1 MSLTRR
7 KLLRLA
13 SGAALALPV
22 ASALT
27 GCQDEGGSTGA
38 LRKSG
43 GKAPTP
49 FKVPLPLPPVLEPS
63 RTEGGVDYY
72 DIVQRPAQ
80 VEIVPGTKT
89 EIWGYNGL
97 FPGPTLSTRSGR
109 PIVVRHA
116 NQLQVPVAVH
126 LHGGKTPPEHD
137 GFPTD
142 LILPRSGWE
151 GGGHDAHGGDTAQ
164 GSREY
169 RYPLQQP
176 AATLWYHDHRMDFT
190 GPQVYFGLAGF
201 HLVHD
206 DEEEALPLPKGERD
220 IPLMICDRSFTADG
234 AFDYPSLDPGL
245 KGEHGVTEDFM
256 EGVLGDVILV
266 NGAPWPVLEVTNT
279 RYRFR
284 LLNASN
290 ARRYRLAL
298 DPGPQSGSAF
308 VQVGSDVGLLG
319 RPIGHD
325 EIQLASAER
334 FDVVVDFSKFPV
346 GTKID
351 MINKLD
357 DGDAG
362 KVMRFHVVRKASDES
377 QVPSKL
383 VDFEPLSRSSATVTR
398 KFDFNQR
405 SDDGWD
411 INGQMYDPQRD
422 DAVPE
427 LGATEIWRFDGDAH
441 HPIHLHLAHF
451 QVLSR
456 NQNAPGPYDSGWKDT
471 IDLQS
476 GKEMEIIARFTGY
489 RGRYVFH
496 CHNLEHED
504 MGMMANFRVK

>member
-7 KLLRLA
+7 KMLRLA
-13 SGAALALPV
+13 GGAAVALPV

-27 GCQDEGGSTGA
+27 GCSDEGGSTGA
-38 LRKSG
+38 LRKSR
-43 GKAPTP
+43 ARTPAP
-49 FKVPLPLPPVLEPS
+49 FKTPLPVPSVLKPS
-63 RTEGGVDYY
+63 RTQGGVDYY
-72 DIVQRPAQ
+72 DIVQKPAQ
-80 VEIVPGTKT
+80 VEILPGTRT
-89 EIWGYNGL
+89 EIWGYNGQ
-97 FPGPTLSTRSGR
+97 FPGPTLATRSGR
-109 PIVVRHA
+109 PIVVRHT
-116 NQLQVPVAVH
+116 NELEVPVAVH

-142 LILPRSGWE
+142 LILPGSGWD
-151 GGGHDAHGGDTAQ
+151 GHDTHGGDISR

-169 RYPLQQP
+169 HYPLEQP

-190 GPQVYFGLAGF
+190 GPQVYHGLAGF

-206 DEEEALPLPKGERD
+206 EAEDNLPLPKGERD
-220 IPLMICDRSFTADG
+220 IPLLICDRSFTADG
-234 AFDYPSLDPGL
+234 AFDYPAVDPSL

-266 NGAPWPVLEVTNT
+266 NGAPWPVLEVDAA

-298 DPGPQSGSAF
+298 DPGPQSGNAF

-325 EIQLASAER
+325 EIQMAPAER

-346 GTKID
+346 GTRIA
-351 MINKLD
+351 MVNKLD
-357 DGDAG
+357 DGDTG
-362 KVMRFHVVRKASDES
+362 KVMQFHVVRRASDNS
-377 QVPSKL
+377 RVPTRL

-411 INGQMYDPQRD
+411 INGKTYDPERD
-422 DAVPE
+422 DAAPE

-441 HPIHLHLAHF
+441 HPVHLHLAHF

-456 NQNAPGPYDSGWKDT
+456 NQNDPGPYDSGWKDT
-471 IDLQS
+471 IDLES